1 MYKIILKYSPN
12 KGENINTI
20 VLDYFNKD
28 PCRTTNKSS
37 KRYIYIY
44 IYIYTSFGVTILELK
59 LFKTEQINVSEQI

>member
-1 MYKIILKYSPN
+1 MLPMYKIILKYSPN

-28 PCRTTNKSS
+28 HAEQQIKVL
-37 KRYIYIY
+37 KD
-44 IYIYTSFGVTILELK
+44 IYTTFGVTILELK